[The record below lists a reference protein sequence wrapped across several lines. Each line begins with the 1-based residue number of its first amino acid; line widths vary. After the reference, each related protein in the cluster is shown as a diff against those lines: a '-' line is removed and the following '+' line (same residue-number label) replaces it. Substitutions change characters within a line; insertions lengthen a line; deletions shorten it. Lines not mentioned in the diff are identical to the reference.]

1 MGLKLAE
8 LEEGTAIRLQV
19 STKDNSMPFDA
30 VIRKHIKNNIAFI
43 TLKTDEEKKLVFDGV
58 QVDMECS
65 QDGLVPFIWHN
76 VKVVNYKTGYLMQV
90 SADGARNNRRGFFRV
105 GVSASAKI
113 LTTGKGTRQATL
125 RDLSLSGF
133 SVADRKKELRLGMG
147 DELSIYF
154 EDLGHSL
161 NLIGKVV
168 RIEEKDET
176 LIYGL
181 EICNLCKNLS
191 SYLSVKQRR
200 RR

>member
-1 MGLKLAE
+1 MGLKLSE
-8 LEEGTAIRLQV
+8 LEEGTVIRLQV
-19 STKDNSMPFDA
+19 SNKENSMPFDA
-30 VIRKHIKNNIAFI
+30 VIRRHVKNNIAFI
-43 TLKTDEEKKLVFDGV
+43 TLDTEEEKKLVFDGL
-58 QVDMECS
+58 QIDMECS

-76 VKVVNYKTGYLMQV
+76 VKIVNYKTGYLMQV
-90 SADGARNNRRGFFRV
+90 TADGARNNRRGFFRV
-105 GVSASAKI
+105 GVSTSAKI
-113 LTTGKGTRQATL
+113 LTAGKGSRQAML

-133 SVADRKKELRLGMG
+133 SVSDRKKELRLSIG

-154 EDLGHSL
+154 EDMGHSL

-168 RIEEKDET
+168 RIEDNTEA
-176 LIYGL
+176 LIYGF